1 MKWLVPAGLAAV
13 VLGGLAYLRMENT
26 KIKPGD
32 YVTVNPNSITPP
44 VGVPIGPPNSHFIV
58 RVDQI
63 GPDGTINVGQVVGYI
78 DAQTNTPILPGG
90 GAAGV
95 PAPPVR
101 REWVTGLYR
110 VHGSALQRVT

>member
-1 MKWLVPAGLAAV
+1 MGDRLRGPIV
-13 VLGGLAYLRMENT
+13 VSA
-26 KIKPGD
+26 
-32 YVTVNPNSITPP
+32 SITPP
-44 VGVPIGPPNSHFIV
+44 VGVPIAPPNAQVLV

-63 GPDGTINVGQVVGYI
+63 GPDGTIDVGQIVGYL

-90 GAAGV
+90 GAAGF

-110 VHGSALQRVT
+110 PQGATLQRVA